1 MISRGI
7 YTALLTPFDKNG
19 EFSKSALEK
28 LIEFNLEKGVSGFYV
43 TGSTGEAFLLSEKE
57 RLEVMTAVAD
67 IAGDSGVSLV
77 AHVGSISTRYST
89 ELARHAE
96 KLGYDAVSAV
106 PPFYFNFSGGEI
118 KQYYADI
125 AHSVDIPMII
135 YNIPAFS
142 GVTMTIGDID
152 EMLRDE
158 KIAGVKNTSSDY
170 FVMEKIKAHNPHKI
184 LFNGYDETFLAGLAM
199 GADGAIGSTYNFMAD
214 KFVEIQRLFG
224 ENKIAEAQQLQH
236 TANRIIEALVSVGVM
251 QGEKA
256 ILSALG
262 IPMGACRAPFGKLSA
277 EQEKQLLD
285 TVLPLL

>member
-1 MISRGI
+1 I
-7 YTALLTPFDKNG
+7 YTALLTPFDSNG
-19 EFSKSALEK
+19 NFNKKALEK

-43 TGSTGEAFLLSEKE
+43 TGSTGEAFLLSESE
-57 RLEVMTAVAD
+57 RTEVMEAVAD
-67 IAGDSGVSLV
+67 IAGGSGASLI
-77 AHVGSISTRYST
+77 AHVGSISTKYSCS
-89 ELARHAE
+89 LALHAQ

-106 PPFYFNFSGGEI
+106 PPFYFNFSGAEI
-118 KQYYADI
+118 KKYYADI

-142 GVTMTIGDID
+142 GVTMTITDID
-152 EMLRDE
+152 QMLTDD

-170 FVMEKIKAHNPHKI
+170 FVMEKIKAHNPHKM

-214 KFVEIQRLFG
+214 KFVNIMKLF
-224 ENKIAEAQQLQH
+224 EQNKIQEAQQIQH

-256 ILSALG
+256 ILSSLG
-262 IPMGACRAPFGKLSA
+262 IAMGNCRPPFGELT
-277 EQEKQLLD
+277 EQQKKKLLD
-285 TVLPLL
+285 TILPLL